1 MMAKQT
7 CRLQQ
12 PEYKE
17 IEAYLTCSYDYLT
30 CPIIGLEKCG
40 KLELLITNSTLT
52 YLIAFCFKKNS
63 L

>member
-1 MMAKQT
+1 MAKQT
-7 CRLQQ
+7 YSLQW

-40 KLELLITNSTLT
+40 KLELEIKINENK
-52 YLIAFCFKKNS
+52 IHRKIIKQNQN
-63 L
+63 

>member
-40 KLELLITNSTLT
+40 KLEYT
-52 YLIAFCFKKNS
+52 Y
-63 L
+63 